1 LIKKEKVIKRGKTK
15 FTHTK
20 EKVIRRGKIKYPLP
34 SHVWR

>member
-1 LIKKEKVIKRGKTK
+1 LIQKEKVIKRGKKK

-20 EKVIRRGKIKYPLP
+20 EKVIIRGKIKYPLP